1 MKTIVTGAASG
12 IGRATA
18 RLFVDKPHDGRPA
31 ELLLVDRDAA
41 GLEQVAAELRA
52 AGARAVPFV
61 ADLVDP
67 ASAAAVAAAAE
78 RAMGGIDVL
87 VSNAGAIHV
96 APIKDLTLAE
106 YDRLF
111 AINARATVFLAQSCY
126 PALKR
131 ARGAIVATASIAAR
145 HPTAP
150 LGAYSASK
158 AALAMFVRQIAL
170 EWAPDGIRCN
180 CVSPGPTFTGM
191 TAHVYQDEEIRRRRA
206 AEIPLGRIGLPED
219 LANAIHFLAGPGAS
233 FITGVD
239 LPVDGGLGTTL
250 MVSRNSAA
258 HTVGNR

>member
-12 IGRATA
+12 IGRAA
-18 RLFVDKPHDGRPA
+18 AQLFAEKPHDGRPA

-41 GLEQVAAELRA
+41 ALERVGAALRG
-52 AGARAVPFV
+52 AGARVALCV
-61 ADLVDP
+61 ADLGD
-67 ASAAAVAAAAE
+67 AAAPAEVVATAE
-78 RAMGGIDVL
+78 RALGGIDVL

-96 APIKDLTLAE
+96 APIKDLTLVE

-111 AINARATVFLAQSCY
+111 AINTRATLLLAQAAY
-126 PALKR
+126 PALQR
-131 ARGAIVATASIAAR
+131 SRGAIVATASVAAQ
-145 HPTAP
+145 HPTMP

-170 EWAPDGIRCN
+170 EWGPDGIRCN

-191 TAHVYQDEEIRRRRA
+191 TAHVYQNEELRRQRA

-258 HTVGNR
+258 HMVGNR